1 MENIVTQVSQDAQG
15 TSNPLLREQQA
26 GHDALEGYEDDGNSL
41 IHLNIQENHYYITR
55 DQLMSLPESLL
66 LCLFPS
72 GVFLDRQGQ
81 VITNLT
87 PNDEVYV
94 TNFPPDCFEYIME
107 IYTRAYDD
115 LVNYPVEKIFD
126 RNPPRKDN
134 GLSSAARGFFS
145 FGGSSSPSNGGDVE
159 NEILHAKPTIIVLR
173 EDLDYYCV
181 PQVEFKFLSPE
192 ANDDLLYHVM
202 AQVKAAAG
210 SYLTSK
216 TSIFQGLFSSNRL
229 KMQKDGKNQI
239 SKERRLGPAEQHLM
253 DMLCSSGFGKTSQ
266 WGNRS
271 QEPGKTV
278 ISSLSL
284 CRIANESTE
293 EFRHQYQA
301 ARAKWEQE
309 AKAHQEA
316 RAHQEVRAH
325 QEAKAQHQ
333 DNALTPVGS
342 ALSLSSLS
350 RSTSHSNQG
359 TATPTNTG
367 TGTTLTSTKSAS
379 QSGAAPHPRAST
391 EKRKSRL
398 SALADNVRSRSSS
411 SQRSS
416 SRHRQPEVPR
426 LYELVPKPDIN
437 AKLLLFW
444 RKPARKCWWGEE
456 QVDLDIHVYG
466 SWAAPHAQQQQAVRT
481 LNLKMSPDPTTGLNK
496 ITIPVTL
503 HIRRVWT
510 LELSAV
516 GVE

>member
-1 MENIVTQVSQDAQG
+1 MENIVTQVSQDGPG
-15 TSNPLLREQQA
+15 TSNPLLRDQQA
-26 GHDALEGYEDDGNSL
+26 GQEYAEGYEDDGNSL

-72 GVFLDRQGQ
+72 GVFLDREGQ

-94 TNFPPDCFEYIME
+94 SNFPPDCFEYIME
-107 IYTRAYDD
+107 IYTKAYDD
-115 LVNYPVEKIFD
+115 LVNYPVSKIFD
-126 RNPPRKDN
+126 RNLSRKDS

-145 FGGSSSPSNGGDVE
+145 FGNSSSPGTGADPE

-181 PQVEFKFLSPE
+181 PQIEFDFQTPE
-192 ANDDLLYHVM
+192 ASDDLLYHVM

-216 TSIFQGLFSSNRL
+216 TSIFQGLYSSNRL
-229 KMQKDGKNQI
+229 KNKRESKNHN
-239 SKERRLGPAEQHLM
+239 SKERLLGPAEQHLM
-253 DMLCSSGFGKTSQ
+253 DMLCSSGFEKTSQ

-293 EFRHQYQA
+293 DFRNQYHA
-301 ARAKWEQE
+301 ARAKWEQ
-309 AKAHQEA
+309 AQQETI
-316 RAHQEVRAH
+316 
-325 QEAKAQHQ
+325 
-333 DNALTPVGS
+333 TPVGS
-342 ALSLSSLS
+342 SVSLSSLS
-350 RSTSHSNQG
+350 RTNSHN
-359 TATPTNTG
+359 NT
-367 TGTTLTSTKSAS
+367 TTTTLTTTKSAS
-379 QSGAAPHPRAST
+379 TSTRPPT

-398 SALADNVRSRSSS
+398 STLADNVRSRSSS
-411 SQRSS
+411 AQRSS
-416 SRHRQPEVPR
+416 SKHRQPETPR
-426 LYELVPKPDIN
+426 LYDLVPRPDIN

-456 QVDLDIHVYG
+456 EVNLDIQVYG
-466 SWAAPHAQQQQAVRT
+466 SWDAADNR
-481 LNLKMSPDPTTGLNK
+481 LNLKMSKDPTTGLTES
-496 ITIPVTL
+496 TIPVTL